1 MVTVTSKAPR
11 LKVGSM
17 PKILKEDDVQNL
29 TRSSSVQSNA
39 NIIMGK
45 GASVTIRTSESG
57 DLELSP
63 SLHIIINANK
73 GSTAGVIFLRI
84 SLTCCLPR
92 GMVAAECAV
101 VTLLATKL
109 SVRLAV
115 LLEEVSFNLFNMLGM
130 VRI

>member
-1 MVTVTSKAPR
+1 
-11 LKVGSM
+11 M
-17 PKILKEDDVQNL
+17 PKILKEDNDAQNL

-45 GASVTIRTSESG
+45 GAPVTIQTNEPG

-63 SLHIIINANK
+63 SLYTIINVNK

-92 GMVAAECAV
+92 GMAAAKCAV

-115 LLEEVSFNLFNMLGM
+115 LLRRCLSICSVC
-130 VRI
+130 